1 MRCSEKLIVA
11 LDGIRALKADN
22 ERLGAENKQL
32 AATRL
37 GYGGA
42 LIARG
47 RTPEALAVLSQL
59 ANAPHGGAAAD
70 AARALVAE
78 ALGEAPPPAEAD
90 DAAES

>member
-37 GYGGA
+37 
-42 LIARG
+42 
-47 RTPEALAVLSQL
+47 
-59 ANAPHGGAAAD
+59 AAISK
-70 AARALVAE
+70 VA
-78 ALGEAPPPAEAD
+78 
-90 DAAES
+90 SSF

>member
-37 GYGGA
+37 A
-42 LIARG
+42 
-47 RTPEALAVLSQL
+47 AV
-59 ANAPHGGAAAD
+59 GK
-70 AARALVAE
+70 VA
-78 ALGEAPPPAEAD
+78 
-90 DAAES
+90 SSF